1 MCTDNVK
8 VILFRTYCSS
18 LYTCHLWFK
27 YRVLSINKLHVA
39 SMALEQ
45 GGGLNL
51 YHLVPEH
58 VANGRDGP
66 RACAG
71 AQHMCVAAFIIL
83 FRLQRDCSASGMF
96 ATHNVP
102 SCPALIRKQET
113 CIYLY

>member
-1 MCTDNVK
+1 M
-8 VILFRTYCSS
+8 
-18 LYTCHLWFK
+18 
-27 YRVLSINKLHVA
+27 
-39 SMALEQ
+39 
-45 GGGLNL
+45 
-51 YHLVPEH
+51 PEH

-102 SCPALIRKQET
+102 SQET
-113 CIYLY
+113 GNLYLSLLTE